1 MKNTIPPFLL
11 DRPSS
16 LPQQSIPRGGLSA
29 PFIDRAIGHISGIIK
44 SSYVQWDLA
53 SRNGLFQRLDPRVKV
68 FFLIFFIVIV
78 SIKESTLP
86 ELCIAAMLF
95 ACVALS
101 RISLLA
107 FYRRVLV
114 IGFFFGFLI
123 ALPSAL
129 NIFSGGDV
137 IVPLLRF
144 SGERQF
150 LIYRIPATV
159 GFTMEGLTGLLL
171 LTLRV
176 LNSLTL
182 TFLLLF
188 TTPFTDIIKALK
200 TYRVPDT
207 VLLIITLTYKYMLT
221 FARTIEDIHL
231 AKKSRMAGSVSGAE
245 MRRWLAGRMAFL
257 FRKSQMR
264 FEEVYKA
271 MQGRGFSGTIEVY
284 AFRKLSSLDWV
295 AGLLFLS
302 SGIILI
308 IL

>member
-1 MKNTIPPFLL
+1 M
-11 DRPSS
+11 
-16 LPQQSIPRGGLSA
+16 
-29 PFIDRAIGHISGIIK
+29 
-44 SSYVQWDLA
+44 
-53 SRNGLFQRLDPRVKV
+53 
-68 FFLIFFIVIV
+68 
-78 SIKESTLP
+78 
-86 ELCIAAMLF
+86 
-95 ACVALS
+95 
-101 RISLLA
+101 
-107 FYRRVLV
+107 
-114 IGFFFGFLI
+114 
-123 ALPSAL
+123 
-129 NIFSGGDV
+129 
-137 IVPLLRF
+137 
-144 SGERQF
+144 
-150 LIYRIPATV
+150 
-159 GFTMEGLTGLLL
+159 
-171 LTLRV
+171 

-188 TTPFTDIIKALK
+188 TTAFTDIIKALK

-284 AFRKLSSLDWV
+284 AFRKLSNLDWV